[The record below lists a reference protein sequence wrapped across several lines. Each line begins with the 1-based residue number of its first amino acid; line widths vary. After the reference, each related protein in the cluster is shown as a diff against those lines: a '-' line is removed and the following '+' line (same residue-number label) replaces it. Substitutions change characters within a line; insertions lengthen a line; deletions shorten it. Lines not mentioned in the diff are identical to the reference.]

1 MTLEE
6 HCVWEKCCLRF
17 RGYHQ
22 SPLKNSGCTFG
33 KIDENVFGL
42 FSDHMDLSLGSTK
55 HVLGHIPQIDLGI
68 QTGAWWLGDAGT
80 TSASRPLRW
89 RPGARMNHKIYL
101 HTNFDLFCN
110 IDSSTPPSEHQHG
123 GGLPRLTPWCMDV
136 RFVTLSESHQM
147 LWWDMVGN
155 HAHAIQSISK
165 RNNLPSWMIVVNPG
179 QAWGETTSK
188 AGQSNCPALQQRH
201 RSPAGRGL
209 RAPIAYT

>member
-1 MTLEE
+1 MHNWENRWK
-6 HCVWEKCCLRF
+6 CVWIIFGSYGFKSRF
-17 RGYHQ
+17 HEACPWAHPANRSRNSNRGLMVGRCWHHI
-22 SPLKNSGCTFG
+22 SIKTTAMKTWGS
-33 KIDENVFGL
+33 DE
-42 FSDHMDLSLGSTK
+42 
-55 HVLGHIPQIDLGI
+55 PQNMFI
-68 QTGAWWLGDAGT
+68 QILICFAILILV
-80 TSASRPLRW
+80 P
-89 RPGARMNHKIYL
+89 
-101 HTNFDLFCN
+101 
-110 IDSSTPPSEHQHG
+110 PPSEHQHG